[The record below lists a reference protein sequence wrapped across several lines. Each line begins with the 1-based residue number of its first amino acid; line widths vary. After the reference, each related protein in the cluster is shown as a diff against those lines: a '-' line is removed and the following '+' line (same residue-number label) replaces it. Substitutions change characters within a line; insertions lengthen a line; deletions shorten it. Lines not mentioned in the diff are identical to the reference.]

1 MQYEKSEGL
10 KREIGVPGIF
20 INVINN
26 TIGSGIYL
34 LPAVVAATLGNA
46 SIIAYVT
53 CGLLFLLVMLC
64 YA

>member
-46 SIIAYVT
+46 SIIAYVSSNL
-53 CGLLFLLVMLC
+53 G
-64 YA
+64 